1 MIIRVL
7 EHNKD
12 GSEAELEKTLRP
24 LALSSYYRFIDRF

>member
-12 GSEAELEKTLRP
+12 GSEAEFFKDFLDFTLKD
-24 LALSSYYRFIDRF
+24 F